1 MSQCGSWER
10 EKLPGGGDPL
20 EELCV
25 CGVSEGRRW
34 GQGGHEGELSP
45 SPSCAEESKP
55 TQRESSLCEQPS
67 HTWAN
72 QQNWDKVSKRW
83 EIRPAAAFS
92 SVSSAGSALMCWLH
106 YLPASPR
113 WMADLCRERWAAAPS
128 VPGHKD
134 GEGSWDRGLG
144 GGLCL
149 SVWWGTLLLC
159 AEERIRPR
167 KQMSSPNA
175 SRAAEKKVSLRVMS
189 YSFNLSENRFQA
201 SNPLILYVG
210 RRTDMEE
217 VSMSLTQRWSLSSWL
232 LLKINGHLDTNK
244 SYGFSKYTSHIIQP
258 REFPNV
264 RQLIYIFLASHWI
277 KRVYT
282 PR

>member
-10 EKLPGGGDPL
+10 EKLPSGGDPL

-45 SPSCAEESKP
+45 SLSCEEESKP
-55 TQRESSLCEQPS
+55 TQRESSLCKQPS

-72 QQNWDKVSKRW
+72 RQNWDKVSKRW

-113 WMADLCRERWAAAPS
+113 WMADLCRERWATAPS
-128 VPGHKD
+128 IPGHKA
-134 GEGSWDRGLG
+134 GEGCWDRGLSEG
-144 GGLCL
+144 PWL
-149 SVWWGTLLLC
+149 SVWWG
-159 AEERIRPR
+159 P
-167 KQMSSPNA
+167 
-175 SRAAEKKVSLRVMS
+175 S
-189 YSFNLSENRFQA
+189 YSAQKWESGHVSRRLHRTPAGQQRKSQLESDDLCYSFRPSENRFQA

-210 RRTDMEE
+210 RRTEMEE
-217 VSMSLTQRWSLSSWL
+217 VSMSLTQR
-232 LLKINGHLDTNK
+232 
-244 SYGFSKYTSHIIQP
+244 
-258 REFPNV
+258 
-264 RQLIYIFLASHWI
+264 
-277 KRVYT
+277 
-282 PR
+282 